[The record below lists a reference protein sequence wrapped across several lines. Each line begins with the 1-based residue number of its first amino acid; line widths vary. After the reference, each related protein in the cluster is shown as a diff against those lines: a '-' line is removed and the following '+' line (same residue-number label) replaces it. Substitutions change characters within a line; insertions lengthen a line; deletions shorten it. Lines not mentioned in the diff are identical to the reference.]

1 MKKTEQK
8 VLRFIEQNKLIS
20 AGDKIL
26 VAFSGGPDSV
36 FALHFL
42 DKFKRKYKVD
52 LHAVHFNH
60 GLRGKES
67 DADEIFSKE
76 FCKKRS
82 IPLDVVKLNVKSFS
96 AKNKISIEEAARNLR
111 YNNLLK
117 LTEKTGSTKIVTAHN
132 QSDNTETILL
142 NLFSGTGFSGFS
154 GIPIQRGN
162 IIRPF
167 LCLTKQEISN
177 YLEHEKISFRID
189 SSNMKDDYKRN
200 YIRNRILPLVRLKLN
215 PAVDEALFRSS
226 KNFENTLFLNHKLI
240 DHIIAEYVTHNSNAV
255 SFPLLFAD
263 LFEGT
268 IPGDILKI
276 IFKRYLKH
284 EFEYDDYLKI
294 NSLIQ
299 KQKGKKIQLSK
310 KLIAS
315 REEESIRIE
324 LGSKT
329 SNNNFALK
337 TGDQINLGSKVI
349 GIELAKSENVQFKN
363 NGKVEFISADGMNEN
378 FILRTWKFGDKFK
391 PLGMKNFKKVSDFLT
406 DLKISV
412 SERKNQL
419 VLTNRNQ
426 IVWIVGLR
434 IDDRYKLNSKTKKI
448 YKLWVK

>member
-20 AGDKIL
+20 ADDKIL

-36 FALHFL
+36 FALYFL
-42 DKFKRKYKVD
+42 DRFRRKYKID
-52 LHAVHFNH
+52 LRAVHFNH
-60 GLRGKES
+60 RLRGKES
-67 DADEIFSKE
+67 DTDEIFSKE
-76 FCKKRS
+76 FCKKNS

-96 AKNKISIEEAARNLR
+96 KKNKISIEEAARTLR
-111 YNNLLK
+111 YDNLQK
-117 LTEKTGSTKIVTAHN
+117 IAEKIRSTKIVTAHN

-154 GIPIQRGN
+154 GIPIQRRN

-167 LCLTKQEISN
+167 LCLTKQEITN
-177 YLEHEKISFRID
+177 YLEIGKIFFRVD

-240 DHIIAEYVTHNSNAV
+240 DHIVAEYVTHNSNAV

-263 LFEGT
+263 LFNGT
-268 IPGDILKI
+268 IPGEILKI

-284 EFEYDDYLKI
+284 EFEYDDYVKI
-294 NSLIQ
+294 NSLIT

-310 KLIAS
+310 KLIAM
-315 REEESIRIE
+315 REEENIRIE
-324 LGSKT
+324 LSRKT
-329 SNNNFALK
+329 SNQIVTLK
-337 TGDQINLGSKVI
+337 SGGQIEYDSKKI
-349 GIELAKSENVQFKN
+349 GVELVNGKNVQFKN
-363 NGKVEFISADGMNEN
+363 DGKIEFISGDGIEN
-378 FILRTWKFGDKFK
+378 NFNLRKWKPGDKFK

-406 DLKISV
+406 DLKISS
-412 SERKNQL
+412 SERKDQL

-434 IDDRYKLNSKTKKI
+434 IDDRFKLNSKTKKI
-448 YKLWVK
+448 YKLW

>member
-8 VLRFIEQNKLIS
+8 VLRFIEQNKLILY
-20 AGDKIL
+20 GDKLL

-42 DKFKRKYKVD
+42 EKFRRKYKIN
-52 LHAVHFNH
+52 LCAVHFNH

-67 DADEIFSKE
+67 DTDEIFSKE
-76 FCKKRS
+76 FCKKKS

-96 AKNKISIEEAARNLR
+96 KKNKISIEEGARTLR
-111 YNNLLK
+111 YDNLK
-117 LTEKTGSTKIVTAHN
+117 KIAERTRSTKIVTAHN

-177 YLEHEKISFRID
+177 YLENEKISFRVD

-200 YIRNRILPLVRLKLN
+200 YIRNRILPLVRLRLN

-226 KNFENTLFLNHKLI
+226 KNFENTLFLNHRLI
-240 DHIIAEYVTHNSNAV
+240 DHIIAEYVTHNSNEV

-263 LFEGT
+263 LFDGK
-268 IPGDILKI
+268 IPGEILKI
-276 IFKRYLKH
+276 IFKRYLEH
-284 EFEYDDYLKI
+284 EFEYDDYVKI
-294 NSLIQ
+294 NSLIS

-310 KLIAS
+310 KLVAL

-324 LGSKT
+324 LTGKSF
-329 SNNNFALK
+329 NNNFTLK
-337 TGDQINLGSKVI
+337 TGNQINIGSKVI
-349 GIELAKSENVQFKN
+349 GIEQVKSENVQFKN
-363 NGKVEFISADGMNEN
+363 NGKVEFISADGINEN
-378 FILRTWKFGDKFK
+378 FILRIWKAGDKFK

-406 DLKISV
+406 NSKISV

-448 YKLWVK
+448 YKLWLK

>member
-8 VLRFIEQNKLIS
+8 VLRFIEQKKLIS
-20 AGDKIL
+20 QADKLL
-26 VAFSGGPDSV
+26 VAFSGGSDSV

-42 DKFKRKYKVD
+42 EKFRGEYKIS
-52 LHAVHFNH
+52 LHVVHFNH
-60 GLRGKES
+60 RLRGKES
-67 DADEIFSKE
+67 DTDEIFSKE
-76 FCKKRS
+76 FCKKNS
-82 IPLDVVKLNVKSFS
+82 IPLDVIKLNVKSFS
-96 AKNKISIEEAARNLR
+96 KKNKISIEEAARTLR
-111 YNNLLK
+111 YENLQK
-117 LTEKTGSTKIVTAHN
+117 IAEKTRSTKIVTAHN

-154 GIPIQRGN
+154 GIPIQRSN

-167 LCLTKQEISN
+167 LCVTKQEISD
-177 YLEHEKISFRID
+177 YLEHEKISFRVD

-215 PAVDEALFRSS
+215 PSVDEALFRSS

-240 DHIIAEYVTHNSNAV
+240 DHIVAEYVTHNPNEV

-263 LFEGT
+263 LFDGR
-268 IPGDILKI
+268 IPGEILKT
-276 IFKRYLKH
+276 IFKRYLKQ
-284 EFEYDDYLKI
+284 EFEYDDYVKI
-294 NSLIQ
+294 NSLIT

-310 KLIAS
+310 KLIAM

-324 LGSKT
+324 LSGKT
-329 SNNNFALK
+329 SNQIVTLK
-337 TGDQINLGSKVI
+337 SGHKIKLGSKLI
-349 GIELAKSENVQFKN
+349 GIEQVKSENVQFKN
-363 NGKVEFISADGMNEN
+363 NGKVEFISTDGLTEN
-378 FILRTWKFGDKFK
+378 FILRQWKFGDKFK
-391 PLGMKNFKKVSDFLT
+391 PLGMKNFKKISDFLT
-406 DLKISV
+406 DQKVSV

-434 IDDRYKLNSKTKKI
+434 IDDRFKLNSKTKKI

>member
-42 DKFKRKYKVD
+42 EKFKRKYKID
-52 LHAVHFNH
+52 LRAVHFNH
-60 GLRGKES
+60 ELRGKES

-76 FCKKRS
+76 FCKNRS
-82 IPLDVVKLNVKSFS
+82 IPFEVIKLNVKSFS
-96 AKNKISIEEAARNLR
+96 KKNKISIEEAARNLR
-111 YNNLLK
+111 YNNLQQLA
-117 LTEKTGSTKIVTAHN
+117 EKTLSTKIVTAHN

-167 LCLTKQEISN
+167 LCLTKQEISD
-177 YLEHEKISFRID
+177 YLEHEKISFRVD

-200 YIRNRILPLVRLKLN
+200 YIRNRILPLIRLKLN
-215 PAVDEALFRSS
+215 PAIDEALFRSS
-226 KNFENTLFLNHKLI
+226 KNFENALFLNHKLI

-255 SFPLLFAD
+255 SFPLLLAD
-263 LFEGT
+263 LFDGT
-268 IPGDILKI
+268 IPGEILKI

-284 EFEYDDYLKI
+284 EFEYDDYVKI
-294 NSLIQ
+294 NSLIT

-310 KLIAS
+310 KLIAL

-324 LGSKT
+324 LSGKT
-329 SNNNFALK
+329 SNQIVTLK
-337 TGDQINLGSKVI
+337 ADGQIEYDSKII
-349 GIELAKSENVQFKN
+349 GIELVKSENVQFKN
-363 NGKVEFISADGMNEN
+363 NGKVEFISAEGMNEN

-434 IDDRYKLNSKTKKI
+434 IDDRYKLSSKTKKI

>member
-42 DKFKRKYKVD
+42 EKFKRKYKID

-76 FCKKRS
+76 FCKSKS
-82 IPLDVVKLNVKSFS
+82 IPLDVVKLNVKLFS
-96 AKNKISIEEAARNLR
+96 KKNKISIEEAARNLR
-111 YNNLLK
+111 YNNLQQLA
-117 LTEKTGSTKIVTAHN
+117 EKTLSTKIVTAHN

-167 LCLTKQEISN
+167 LCLTKQEISD
-177 YLEHEKISFRID
+177 YLEHEKISFRVD
-189 SSNMKDDYKRN
+189 SSNMEDDYKRN
-200 YIRNRILPLVRLKLN
+200 YIRNRILPLIRLKLN
-215 PAVDEALFRSS
+215 PAIDEALFRSS

-255 SFPLLFAD
+255 SFPLLLAD
-263 LFEGT
+263 LFEGK
-268 IPGDILKI
+268 IPGEILLN
-276 IFKRYLKH
+276 IFKRFLKH

-310 KLIAS
+310 KLIAL

-324 LGSKT
+324 LTGKP
-329 SNNNFALK
+329 SNNNFLLK
-337 TGDQINLGSKVI
+337 TGDRINLGSKVI
-349 GIELAKSENVQFKN
+349 GIELVKSENVQFKN

-406 DLKISV
+406 DSKISV

-426 IVWIVGLR
+426 IVWIIGLR
-434 IDDRYKLNSKTKKI
+434 IDDRYKLNPKTKKI

>member
-42 DKFKRKYKVD
+42 EKFKRKYKID
-52 LHAVHFNH
+52 LLAVHFNH
-60 GLRGKES
+60 RLRGKES

-82 IPLDVVKLNVKSFS
+82 IPFDVVNLNVKSFS
-96 AKNKISIEEAARNLR
+96 KKNRISIEEAARFLR
-111 YNNLLK
+111 YDSLKNLA
-117 LTEKTGSTKIVTAHN
+117 EKNQITKIVTAHN

-154 GIPIQRGN
+154 GIPIQRGI

-167 LCLTKQEISN
+167 LCLTKTEITS
-177 YLEHEKISFRID
+177 YLEHEKISFRVD
-189 SSNMKDDYKRN
+189 SSNMKDDFKRN

-215 PAVDEALFRSS
+215 PAIDEALFRSS

-240 DHIIAEYVTHNSNAV
+240 DHIISEYVTHSSNAV

-263 LFEGT
+263 LFDGK
-268 IPGDILKI
+268 IPGEVLKI
-276 IFKRYLKH
+276 IFKKYLKH

-310 KLIAS
+310 KLIAL

-324 LGSKT
+324 LTST
-329 SNNNFALK
+329 SSNNNFTMK
-337 TGDQINLGSKVI
+337 IGGKINLSSKVI

-363 NGKVEFISADGMNEN
+363 NGKVEFISADGMYEN
-378 FILRTWKFGDKFK
+378 FILRTWKDGDKFK

-419 VLTNRNQ
+419 VLTNQSQ

-434 IDDRYKLNSKTKKI
+434 IDDRFKLNSKTNKI

>member
-20 AGDKIL
+20 ASDKIL

-52 LHAVHFNH
+52 LYAVHFNH

-67 DADEIFSKE
+67 DADEFFSKE

-82 IPLDVVKLNVKSFS
+82 IPLDIVKLNVKSFS

-117 LTEKTGSTKIVTAHN
+117 LAEKIGSTKIVTAHN

-177 YLEHEKISFRID
+177 YLEHEKISFRVD

-200 YIRNRILPLVRLKLN
+200 YIRNRILPLVRMKLN

-240 DHIIAEYVTHNSNAV
+240 DHIISEYVTHNSNAV

-276 IFKRYLKH
+276 IFKRYLNH
-284 EFEYDDYLKI
+284 EFEFDDYIKI
-294 NSLIQ
+294 NSLIT

-329 SNNNFALK
+329 SNNNFTLK
-337 TGDQINLGSKVI
+337 NGDKINLGSKVI
-349 GIELAKSENVQFKN
+349 GIEQVKSENVQFKN

-434 IDDRYKLNSKTKKI
+434 IDNRYKLNSKTKKI

>member
-8 VLRFIEQNKLIS
+8 VLSFIEQNKLIS

-42 DKFKRKYKVD
+42 EKFKRKYKID
-52 LHAVHFNH
+52 LRAVHFNH
-60 GLRGKES
+60 ELRGKES

-76 FCKKRS
+76 FCKNRS
-82 IPLDVVKLNVKSFS
+82 IPFEVIKLNVKSFS
-96 AKNKISIEEAARNLR
+96 KKNKISIEEAARNLR
-111 YNNLLK
+111 YNNLQQLA
-117 LTEKTGSTKIVTAHN
+117 EKTLSTKIVTAHN

-167 LCLTKQEISN
+167 LCLTKQEISD
-177 YLEHEKISFRID
+177 YLEHEKISFRVD

-200 YIRNRILPLVRLKLN
+200 YIRNRILPLIRLKLN
-215 PAVDEALFRSS
+215 PAIDEALFRSS
-226 KNFENTLFLNHKLI
+226 KNFENALFLNHKLI

-255 SFPLLFAD
+255 SFPLLLAD
-263 LFEGT
+263 LFDGT
-268 IPGDILKI
+268 IPGEILKI

-284 EFEYDDYLKI
+284 EFEYDDYVKI
-294 NSLIQ
+294 NSLIT

-310 KLIAS
+310 KLIAL

-324 LGSKT
+324 LSGKT
-329 SNNNFALK
+329 SNQIVTLK
-337 TGDQINLGSKVI
+337 ADGQIEYDSKII
-349 GIELAKSENVQFKN
+349 GIELVKSENVQFKN
-363 NGKVEFISADGMNEN
+363 NGKVEFISAEGMNEN

-434 IDDRYKLNSKTKKI
+434 IDDRYKLSSKTKKI

>member
-20 AGDKIL
+20 AGDKLL

-42 DKFKRKYKVD
+42 EKFRRKYKID
-52 LHAVHFNH
+52 LRAVHFNH

-76 FCKKRS
+76 FCKKNS
-82 IPLDVVKLNVKSFS
+82 TPLDVVKLNVKSFS
-96 AKNKISIEEAARNLR
+96 KKNKISIEEAARTLR
-111 YNNLLK
+111 YENLQK
-117 LTEKTGSTKIVTAHN
+117 IAEKTHSTKIVTAHN

-167 LCLTKQEISN
+167 LCLTKQEISD
-177 YLEHEKISFRID
+177 YLEHEKISFRVD

-215 PAVDEALFRSS
+215 PSVDEALFRSS
-226 KNFENTLFLNHKLI
+226 KNFENTLFLNYKLI
-240 DHIIAEYVTHNSNAV
+240 DHIVAEYVTHNSNEV

-263 LFEGT
+263 LFDGK
-268 IPGDILKI
+268 IPGEILKI

-284 EFEYDDYLKI
+284 EFEYDDYVKI
-294 NSLIQ
+294 NSLIT

-310 KLIAS
+310 TLDAI

-324 LGSKT
+324 LSGKT
-329 SNNNFALK
+329 SNQIVTLK
-337 TGDQINLGSKVI
+337 TGNQIKLGSKLI
-349 GIELAKSENVQFKN
+349 GIEQVNSENVQFKN
-363 NGKVEFISADGMNEN
+363 NGKIEFISADGMNEN

-391 PLGMKNFKKVSDFLT
+391 PLGMKNFKKISDFLT
-406 DLKISV
+406 DQKVSV
-412 SERKNQL
+412 SERKNRL

>member
-42 DKFKRKYKVD
+42 EKFKRKYKVD

-60 GLRGKES
+60 GLRSKES
-67 DADEIFSKE
+67 DTDEIFSKE

-82 IPLDVVKLNVKSFS
+82 IPVEIVKLNVKSFS
-96 AKNKISIEEAARNLR
+96 KKNKISIEEAARTLR
-111 YNNLLK
+111 YSNLQNIV
-117 LTEKTGSTKIVTAHN
+117 EKTRSTKIVTAHN

-177 YLEHEKISFRID
+177 YLEHGKISFRVD
-189 SSNMKDDYKRN
+189 SSNMRDDYKRN

-240 DHIIAEYVTHNSNAV
+240 DHIIAEYVTYNSNAV
-255 SFPLLFAD
+255 SFPLLLAD
-263 LFEGT
+263 LFDGK
-268 IPGDILKI
+268 IPGEILKI
-276 IFKRYLKH
+276 IFKRFLKH
-284 EFEYDDYLKI
+284 EFEYDDYVKI

-310 KLIAS
+310 KLVAL

-324 LGSKT
+324 LSGKT
-329 SNNNFALK
+329 SNQIVTLK
-337 TGDQINLGSKVI
+337 ADGQIEYDSKKI
-349 GIELAKSENVQFKN
+349 GIELVKSENVQFKN
-363 NGKVEFISADGMNEN
+363 NGKVEFISAEGMNEN

-406 DLKISV
+406 DSKISV

>member
-42 DKFKRKYKVD
+42 EKFKRKYKVD
-52 LHAVHFNH
+52 LCAVHFNH

-76 FCKKRS
+76 FCKRKS
-82 IPLDVVKLNVKSFS
+82 IPLNVVKINVKLFS
-96 AKNKISIEEAARNLR
+96 KKNKISIEEAARTLR
-111 YNNLLK
+111 YENLNK
-117 LTEKTGSTKIVTAHN
+117 IAERTQSTKIITAHN

-154 GIPIQRGN
+154 GIPVQRGN

-177 YLEHEKISFRID
+177 YLEQAKILFRVD
-189 SSNMKDDYKRN
+189 SSNLKDDYKRN

-215 PAVDEALFRSS
+215 PAIDEALFRSS

-240 DHIIAEYVTHNSNAV
+240 DHIVAEYVTHNSNAV
-255 SFPLLFAD
+255 SFPLLLAD
-263 LFEGT
+263 LFDGK
-268 IPGDILKI
+268 IPGEILKI

-284 EFEYDDYLKI
+284 EFEYDDYVKI
-294 NSLIQ
+294 NSLIS
-299 KQKGKKIQLSK
+299 KQKGRKIQLSK
-310 KLIAS
+310 KLVVL

-324 LGSKT
+324 LTGKP
-329 SNNNFALK
+329 SNNNYTLK
-337 TGDQINLGSKVI
+337 TGGKVDLGSKII
-349 GIELAKSENVQFKN
+349 GIEQVKSENVQFKN
-363 NGKVEFISADGMNEN
+363 NGKVEFISADGMDEN
-378 FILRTWKFGDKFK
+378 FILRTWKAGDKFK

-406 DLKISV
+406 DSKISV
-412 SERKNQL
+412 SERKDQL

-434 IDDRYKLNSKTKKI
+434 IDDRFKLNSKTKKI
-448 YKLWVK
+448 YKLWLK

>member
-52 LHAVHFNH
+52 LYAVHFNH

-117 LTEKTGSTKIVTAHN
+117 LAEKTGSTKIVTAHN

-177 YLEHEKISFRID
+177 YLDHEKISFRID

-200 YIRNRILPLVRLKLN
+200 YIRNRILPLVRMKLN
-215 PAVDEALFRSS
+215 LAVDEALFRSS

-263 LFEGT
+263 LFEGK

-276 IFKRYLKH
+276 IFKRYLNH
-284 EFEYDDYLKI
+284 EFEYDDYIKI
-294 NSLIQ
+294 NSLIT

-324 LGSKT
+324 LSGKT
-329 SNNNFALK
+329 SNNNFTLK

-412 SERKNQL
+412 KKKKNQL
-419 VLTNRNQ
+419 VLTNRDQ

>member
-52 LHAVHFNH
+52 LYAVHFNH

-117 LTEKTGSTKIVTAHN
+117 LAEKTGSTKIVTAHN

-177 YLEHEKISFRID
+177 YLDHEKISFRID

-200 YIRNRILPLVRLKLN
+200 YIRNRILPLVRMKLN
-215 PAVDEALFRSS
+215 LAVDEALFRSS

-263 LFEGT
+263 LFEGK

-276 IFKRYLKH
+276 IFKRYLNH
-284 EFEYDDYLKI
+284 EFEYDDYIKI
-294 NSLIQ
+294 NSLIT

-324 LGSKT
+324 LSGKT
-329 SNNNFALK
+329 SNNNFTLK

-419 VLTNRNQ
+419 VLTNRDQ

>member
-20 AGDKIL
+20 ASDKIL

-42 DKFKRKYKVD
+42 EKFKRKYKID
-52 LHAVHFNH
+52 LCAVHFNH

-76 FCKKRS
+76 FCKKKS
-82 IPLDVVKLNVKSFS
+82 IPIEIVKLNVKLFS

-117 LTEKTGSTKIVTAHN
+117 LAEKTGSTKIVTAHN

-177 YLEHEKISFRID
+177 YLEHEKISFRVD

-200 YIRNRILPLVRLKLN
+200 YIRNRILPLIRLKLN
-215 PAVDEALFRSS
+215 PAIDEALFRSS
-226 KNFENTLFLNHKLI
+226 KNFENALFLNHKLI

-255 SFPLLFAD
+255 SFPLLLAD
-263 LFEGT
+263 LFDGT
-268 IPGDILKI
+268 IPGEILKI

-310 KLIAS
+310 KLVAL

-324 LGSKT
+324 LTGKP
-329 SNNNFALK
+329 SNNNFPLK

-349 GIELAKSENVQFKN
+349 GIELVKSENVQFKN
-363 NGKVEFISADGMNEN
+363 NGKIEFISADGMNEN
-378 FILRTWKFGDKFK
+378 FILRAWKFGDKFK

>member
-42 DKFKRKYKVD
+42 EKFKRKYKID
-52 LHAVHFNH
+52 LRAVHFNH

-76 FCKKRS
+76 FCKNRS
-82 IPLDVVKLNVKSFS
+82 IPFEVIKLKVKSFS
-96 AKNKISIEEAARNLR
+96 QKNKISIEEAARNLR
-111 YNNLLK
+111 YNNLQQLA
-117 LTEKTGSTKIVTAHN
+117 EKTLSTKIVTAHN

-167 LCLTKQEISN
+167 LCLTKQEISD
-177 YLEHEKISFRID
+177 YLEHEKISFRVD

-255 SFPLLFAD
+255 SFPLLLAD
-263 LFEGT
+263 WFDGT
-268 IPGDILKI
+268 IPGEILKI

-284 EFEYDDYLKI
+284 EFEYDDYVKI
-294 NSLIQ
+294 NSLIT

-310 KLIAS
+310 KLIAL

-324 LGSKT
+324 LTCKP
-329 SNNNFALK
+329 SNNYFTLK
-337 TGDQINLGSKVI
+337 TGDQINLGSKII
-349 GIELAKSENVQFKN
+349 GIELVKSENVQFKN
-363 NGKVEFISADGMNEN
+363 NGKVEFISAEGMNEN

-406 DLKISV
+406 DSKISV

-426 IVWIVGLR
+426 IIWIVGLR
-434 IDDRYKLNSKTKKI
+434 IDDRFKLNSKTKKI

>member
-20 AGDKIL
+20 EGDKIL

-42 DKFKRKYKVD
+42 EKFRRKYKID
-52 LHAVHFNH
+52 LRAVHFNH

-76 FCKKRS
+76 FCKKNS
-82 IPLDVVKLNVKSFS
+82 IPLEIVKLNVKSFS
-96 AKNKISIEEAARNLR
+96 KKNKISIEEAARTLR
-111 YNNLLK
+111 YDNLQRIA
-117 LTEKTGSTKIVTAHN
+117 EKTQSTKIVTAHN

-142 NLFSGTGFSGFS
+142 NIFSGTGFSGFS

-167 LCLTKQEISN
+167 LCLTKQEITD
-177 YLEHEKISFRID
+177 YLELGKISYRID
-189 SSNMKDDYKRN
+189 SSNMEDDYKRN
-200 YIRNRILPLVRLKLN
+200 YIRNRILPLIRMKLN

-240 DHIIAEYVTHNSNAV
+240 DHIVAEYVTHNLNEV

-263 LFEGT
+263 LFDGK
-268 IPGDILKI
+268 IPGEILKT
-276 IFKRYLKH
+276 IFKRYLKQ
-284 EFEYDDYLKI
+284 EFEHDDYVKI
-294 NSLIQ
+294 NSLIA

-310 KLIAS
+310 KLIAL
-315 REEESIRIE
+315 REEDSIRIE
-324 LGSKT
+324 LGGKT
-329 SNNNFALK
+329 SNQIVTLK
-337 TGDQINLGSKVI
+337 AGGQIKYDSKKI
-349 GIELAKSENVQFKN
+349 GVELVNRKNVQFMN
-363 NGKVEFISADGMNEN
+363 DGKIEFISGDGIEN
-378 FILRTWKFGDKFK
+378 NFNLRMWKPGDKFR

-406 DLKISV
+406 DKKISS

-419 VLTNRNQ
+419 VLANRNQ

-434 IDDRYKLNSKTKKI
+434 IDDRFKLNSKTKKI

>member
-20 AGDKIL
+20 PGNKLL

-42 DKFKRKYKVD
+42 VKFKRKYKID
-52 LHAVHFNH
+52 LCAVHFNH

-76 FCKKRS
+76 FCKKNS
-82 IPLDVVKLNVKSFS
+82 IPLNVVRLNVKSFS
-96 AKNKISIEEAARNLR
+96 KKNKTSIEEAARTLR
-111 YNNLLK
+111 YDNLQK
-117 LTEKTGSTKIVTAHN
+117 IADRAQSTKIVTAHN

-154 GIPIQRGN
+154 GIPIERGN

-167 LCLTKQEISN
+167 LCLTKQEITN
-177 YLEHEKISFRID
+177 YLELGNISFRVD

-226 KNFENTLFLNHKLI
+226 KNFENALSLNHKLI
-240 DHIIAEYVTHNSNAV
+240 DHIVAEYVTHNSNEV

-263 LFEGT
+263 LFNGI
-268 IPGDILKI
+268 IPGEILKV

-284 EFEYDDYLKI
+284 EFEYDDYVKI
-294 NSLIQ
+294 NSLIK

-310 KLIAS
+310 KLTAL

-324 LGSKT
+324 LTGKT
-329 SNNNFALK
+329 SNRIVALK
-337 TGDQINLGSKVI
+337 AGSNVDYDSKRI
-349 GIELAKSENVQFKN
+349 GIELVKNKNVQFKN
-363 NGKVEFISADGMNEN
+363 DGKVEFISGDGFEN
-378 FILRTWKFGDKFK
+378 NFNLRKWKSGDKFR

-406 DLKISV
+406 DQKISV

-426 IVWIVGLR
+426 IVWVVCLR

>member
-1 MKKTEQK
+1 MKKLEQK

-42 DKFKRKYKVD
+42 EKFKRKYKID
-52 LHAVHFNH
+52 LRAVHFNH
-60 GLRGKES
+60 RLRGKES

-76 FCKKRS
+76 FCKNRS
-82 IPLDVVKLNVKSFS
+82 IPFEVIKLKVKSFS
-96 AKNKISIEEAARNLR
+96 KKNKISIEEAARNLR
-111 YNNLLK
+111 YNNLQQLA
-117 LTEKTGSTKIVTAHN
+117 EKTLSTKIVTAHN

-154 GIPIQRGN
+154 GIPIQRSN

-167 LCLTKQEISN
+167 LCLTKQEISD
-177 YLEHEKISFRID
+177 YLEHEKISFRVD

-200 YIRNRILPLVRLKLN
+200 YIRNRILPLIRLKLN
-215 PAVDEALFRSS
+215 PAIDEALFRSS
-226 KNFENTLFLNHKLI
+226 KNFENALFLNRKLI

-255 SFPLLFAD
+255 SFPLLLAD
-263 LFEGT
+263 LFDGK
-268 IPGDILKI
+268 IPGEILKI

-284 EFEYDDYLKI
+284 EFEYDDYVKI
-294 NSLIQ
+294 NSLIT

-310 KLIAS
+310 KLIAL

-324 LGSKT
+324 LSGKT
-329 SNNNFALK
+329 SNQIVTLK
-337 TGDQINLGSKVI
+337 ADGQIEYGSKII
-349 GIELAKSENVQFKN
+349 GIELVKSENVQFKN
-363 NGKVEFISADGMNEN
+363 NGKVEFISVEGMNEN

-406 DLKISV
+406 DSKISV

-426 IVWIVGLR
+426 IIWIVGLR
-434 IDDRYKLNSKTKKI
+434 IDDRFKLNSKTKKI

>member
-1 MKKTEQK
+1 MKRTDQK
-8 VLRFIEQNKLIS
+8 VLRFIEQNKLILS
-20 AGDKIL
+20 GDRLL

-36 FALHFL
+36 FALHFFE
-42 DKFKRKYKVD
+42 KFRRKYKVD
-52 LHAVHFNH
+52 LRAVHFNH

-67 DADEIFSKE
+67 NADEIFSKE
-76 FCKKRS
+76 FCKKKS
-82 IPLDVVKLNVKSFS
+82 IPLDVVNLNVKSFS
-96 AKNKISIEEAARNLR
+96 KKNKISIEEAARSLR
-111 YNNLLK
+111 YDNLQK
-117 LTEKTGSTKIVTAHN
+117 IAEKTRSTKIVTAHN

-167 LCLTKQEISN
+167 LCLTKQEITD
-177 YLEHEKISFRID
+177 YLEHEKISFRVD

-200 YIRNRILPLVRLKLN
+200 YIRNRILPLIRMKLN

-226 KNFENTLFLNHKLI
+226 KNFENALFLNHKLI

-263 LFEGT
+263 LFDGI

-276 IFKRYLKH
+276 IFKRYLNH
-284 EFEYDDYLKI
+284 EFEYGDYIKI
-294 NSLIQ
+294 NSLIT

-324 LGSKT
+324 LAGKT
-329 SNNNFALK
+329 SNNNFTLK

-349 GIELAKSENVQFKN
+349 GIEQVKSENVQFKN

-406 DLKISV
+406 DLKILV

-434 IDDRYKLNSKTKKI
+434 IDDRFKLNSKTKKI

>member
-8 VLRFIEQNKLIS
+8 VLRFIEQNKLIT

-42 DKFKRKYKVD
+42 EKFKRKYKID
-52 LHAVHFNH
+52 LRAVHFNH

-82 IPLDVVKLNVKSFS
+82 IPLEIVKLNVKSFS
-96 AKNKISIEEAARNLR
+96 KKNKISIEEAARILR
-111 YNNLLK
+111 YDNLK
-117 LTEKTGSTKIVTAHN
+117 KNAEKTRSTKIVTAHN

-177 YLEHEKISFRID
+177 YLKHEKISFRVD

-200 YIRNRILPLVRLKLN
+200 YIRNRILPLIRLKLN

-226 KNFENTLFLNHKLI
+226 KNFENALFLNHKLI

-263 LFEGT
+263 LFDGS
-268 IPGDILKI
+268 IPGEILKI

-310 KLIAS
+310 KLIAL

-324 LGSKT
+324 LIGKP
-329 SNNNFALK
+329 SNNNFKLK
-337 TGDQINLGSKVI
+337 PGDQVNLGSNII
-349 GIELAKSENVQFKN
+349 GIELVKSENVQFKN
-363 NGKVEFISADGMNEN
+363 NGKVEFISADEMKEN

-406 DLKISV
+406 DSKISV

>member
-8 VLRFIEQNKLIS
+8 VLRFIEQNKLILQ
-20 AGDKIL
+20 GDKLL

-42 DKFKRKYKVD
+42 EKFRRKYKINI
-52 LHAVHFNH
+52 HAVHFNH

-67 DADEIFSKE
+67 DTDEIFSKE
-76 FCKKRS
+76 LCKKNS

-96 AKNKISIEEAARNLR
+96 KKNKISIEEAARSLR
-111 YNNLLK
+111 YDNLQK
-117 LTEKTGSTKIVTAHN
+117 VAEKTRSTKIVTAHN

-167 LCLTKQEISN
+167 LCLTKQEISD
-177 YLEHEKISFRID
+177 YLEHEKISFRVD

-200 YIRNRILPLVRLKLN
+200 YIRYRILPLVRLKLN
-215 PAVDEALFRSS
+215 PSVDEALFRSS

-240 DHIIAEYVTHNSNAV
+240 DHIVAEYVTHNADEI

-263 LFEGT
+263 LFDGK
-268 IPGDILKI
+268 IPGEILKT

-284 EFEYDDYLKI
+284 EFEYDDYVKI
-294 NSLIQ
+294 NSLIA

-310 KLIAS
+310 KLIAI

-324 LGSKT
+324 LSGKT
-329 SNNNFALK
+329 SNQIVTLK
-337 TGDQINLGSKVI
+337 SGNKIKLGSKLI
-349 GIELAKSENVQFKN
+349 GVEQVKSKNVQFKN
-363 NGKVEFISADGMNEN
+363 NGKIEFISADGMNEN

-391 PLGMKNFKKVSDFLT
+391 PLGMKSFKKVSDFLT

-419 VLTNRNQ
+419 VLTNRDQ

>member
-1 MKKTEQK
+1 MKKIEQK
-8 VLRFIEQNKLIS
+8 VLRFVEQNKLILQ
-20 AGDKIL
+20 GDKLL

-42 DKFKRKYKVD
+42 EKFRRKYKIN

-67 DADEIFSKE
+67 DSDEIFSKE
-76 FCKKRS
+76 FCKKNS
-82 IPLDVVKLNVKSFS
+82 ILLDVVKLNVKSFS
-96 AKNKISIEEAARNLR
+96 KKNKISIEEAARSLR
-111 YNNLLK
+111 YDNLHK
-117 LTEKTGSTKIVTAHN
+117 IAEKTRSTKIVTAHN

-167 LCLTKQEISN
+167 LCLTKKEISD
-177 YLEHEKISFRID
+177 YLEHENISYRVD

-200 YIRNRILPLVRLKLN
+200 YIRNRILPLIRLKLN
-215 PAVDEALFRSS
+215 PSVDEALFRSS

-240 DHIIAEYVTHNSNAV
+240 DHIVAEYVTHNLNEV

-263 LFEGT
+263 LFDGK
-268 IPGDILKI
+268 IPGEILKT
-276 IFKRYLKH
+276 IFKRYLRQ
-284 EFEYDDYLKI
+284 EFEYDDYVKI
-294 NSLIQ
+294 NSLIT
-299 KQKGKKIQLSK
+299 KQKGKKVQLSK
-310 KLIAS
+310 KLIAM

-324 LGSKT
+324 LSGKT
-329 SNNNFALK
+329 SNQIVSLK
-337 TGDQINLGSKVI
+337 AGSQIKLGSKLI
-349 GIELAKSENVQFKN
+349 GIEQVKSENVQFKN
-363 NGKVEFISADGMNEN
+363 NGKVEFISADGLNEN
-378 FILRTWKFGDKFK
+378 FILRAWKFGDRFK

-412 SERKNQL
+412 SERKNKL
-419 VLTNRNQ
+419 VITNRNQ

-434 IDDRYKLNSKTKKI
+434 IDDRFKLNSKTKKI

>member
-42 DKFKRKYKVD
+42 EKFRRKYKID
-52 LHAVHFNH
+52 LRAVHFNH

-76 FCKKRS
+76 FCKKNS
-82 IPLDVVKLNVKSFS
+82 IPLDVIKLNVKSFS
-96 AKNKISIEEAARNLR
+96 KKNKISIEEAARTLR
-111 YNNLLK
+111 YDNLQK
-117 LTEKTGSTKIVTAHN
+117 IAEKTRSTKIVTAHN

-154 GIPIQRGN
+154 GIPIQRSN

-167 LCLTKQEISN
+167 LCVTKQEISD
-177 YLEHEKISFRID
+177 YLEHENISFRVD
-189 SSNMKDDYKRN
+189 SSNMKDDHKRN

-215 PAVDEALFRSS
+215 PSVDEALFRSS

-240 DHIIAEYVTHNSNAV
+240 DHIVAEYVTHNPNEI

-263 LFEGT
+263 LFDGR
-268 IPGDILKI
+268 IPGEILKT
-276 IFKRYLKH
+276 IFKRYLKQ
-284 EFEYDDYLKI
+284 EFEYDDYVKI
-294 NSLIQ
+294 NSLIT

-310 KLIAS
+310 KLIAM

-324 LGSKT
+324 LSSKT
-329 SNNNFALK
+329 SNQIVTLK
-337 TGDQINLGSKVI
+337 SGNKIKLGSKLI
-349 GIELAKSENVQFKN
+349 GIEQVKSEDVQFKN
-363 NGKVEFISADGMNEN
+363 NGKVEFISADGMAEN
-378 FILRTWKFGDKFK
+378 FILRPWKFGDKFK

-412 SERKNQL
+412 SGRKNQL

-426 IVWIVGLR
+426 IVWIIGLR